1 MKKILFR
8 KILLDSIVF
17 FLIALIS
24 ASVIIWVFQAVN
36 YLDIIVEDGRD
47 YGVYLNY
54 TLLNFPKII
63 SKIIPFAAFFS
74 FSYILQ
80 KYESNNEL
88 MIFWNFGINKIEL
101 VNFFLKFSIIL
112 MAIQILLTAY
122 VVPASQAIS
131 RSIIK
136 NSSVDFFESFVKPKK
151 FNDNIKNL
159 TIYADEKDKD
169 GNLKNIYLKKDSG
182 NNKYQIT
189 VAKTGVFKTINN
201 SKVLVLYNGQT
212 INLVNKKITNF
223 YFSKSDFT
231 LSQLDSDII
240 IQAKVQETSTMDHIK
255 CLGYYF
261 NKDLTLNP
269 DLVNDAPANFGLNC
283 SVRSLDNIFQEMYK
297 RFIIP
302 LYLPVLILISLLLIV
317 NSKESLLY
325 NKYKTGVFIAGLV
338 VIVLSESA
346 LKFVQNSFYANVQV
360 IVAPIIIMIF
370 LYYIF
375 KLKFNI
381 KIKN

>member
-8 KILLDSIVF
+8 KILLDSIIF

-122 VVPASQAIS
+122 VVPTSQAIS

-151 FNDNIKNL
+151 FNDNIRNL
-159 TIYADEKDKD
+159 TIYADEKDKN

>member
-17 FLIALIS
+17 FLIALVS

-36 YLDIIVEDGRD
+36 FLDIIVEDGRD
-47 YGVYLNY
+47 FGVYLNY

-63 SKIIPFAAFFS
+63 SKIVPFAAFFS

-80 KYESNNEL
+80 KYETNNEL

-101 VNFFLKFSIIL
+101 VKFFLKFSIIL
-112 MAIQILLTAY
+112 MAIQMLLTAY
-122 VVPASQAIS
+122 VVPTSQAIS
-131 RSIIK
+131 RSILK

-159 TIYADEKDKD
+159 TIYADQKDND
-169 GNLKNIYLKKDSG
+169 GNLKNIYLKKDNG

-212 INLVNKKITNF
+212 INLVNNKITNF
-223 YFSKSDFT
+223 NFSKSDFT

-240 IQAKVQETSTMDHIK
+240 IQAKIQETSTANHIK
-255 CLGYYF
+255 CLSYYF

-269 DLVNDAPANFGLNC
+269 DKVNDAPTSFGLNC
-283 SVRSLDNIFQEMYK
+283 SFGSLDNIFQEMYK

-325 NKYKTGVFIAGLV
+325 NKYKTGVFISGLV
-338 VIVLSESA
+338 VIIFSEST
-346 LKFVQNSFYANVQV
+346 LRFVQNNFYSNVKV

>member
-122 VVPASQAIS
+122 VVPTSQAIS

-240 IQAKVQETSTMDHIK
+240 IQAKIQETSTMDHIK

-261 NKDLTLNP
+261 NKNLTLNP

-360 IVAPIIIMIF
+360 IVAPIIIVIF

>member
-17 FLIALIS
+17 FLIALVS

-36 YLDIIVEDGRD
+36 FLDIIVEDGRD
-47 YGVYLNY
+47 FGVYLNY

-122 VVPASQAIS
+122 VVPTSQAIS

-159 TIYADEKDKD
+159 TIYADEKDKN

-261 NKDLTLNP
+261 NKNLTLNP

-302 LYLPVLILISLLLIV
+302 FYLPVLILISLFLIV
-317 NSKESLLY
+317 NSKENLLY
-325 NKYKTGVFIAGLV
+325 NKYKTGVFIAGLI

-346 LKFVQNSFYANVQV
+346 LRFVQNNFYSNAKI
-360 IVAPIIIMIF
+360 IVAPIIITIF
-370 LYYIF
+370 LYYTF
-375 KLKFNI
+375 KFKFNN

>member
-122 VVPASQAIS
+122 VVPTSKAIS

-151 FNDNIKNL
+151 FNDNIRNL

-261 NKDLTLNP
+261 NKNLTLNP

-283 SVRSLDNIFQEMYK
+283 SVGSLDNIFQEMYK

-338 VIVLSESA
+338 VIVLSEST
-346 LKFVQNSFYANVQV
+346 LKFVQNSFYANAQV
-360 IVAPIIIMIF
+360 IVAPIIIVIF

>member
-8 KILLDSIVF
+8 KILLDSIIF
-17 FLIALIS
+17 FLISLIS

-112 MAIQILLTAY
+112 MTIQILLTAY
-122 VVPASQAIS
+122 VVPTSQAIS

-151 FNDNIKNL
+151 FNDNIRNL

-201 SKVLVLYNGQT
+201 SKVLVLFNGQT

-240 IQAKVQETSTMDHIK
+240 IQAKIQETSTMDHIK

-261 NKDLTLNP
+261 NKNLTLNP

-283 SVRSLDNIFQEMYK
+283 SVGSLDNIFQEMYK

-346 LKFVQNSFYANVQV
+346 LKFVQNSFYANAQV
-360 IVAPIIIMIF
+360 IVAPIIIVIF

-381 KIKN
+381 KSKY